1 MITADKDLARKVVD
15 EMGQLAESNPASR
28 YSFIHFCEEN
38 NLFNGNDKHLNSGDL
53 FICCPFHTDE
63 SPSLGINLGKCLA

>member
-28 YSFIHFCEEN
+28 YSFISAR
-38 NLFNGNDKHLNSGDL
+38 K
-53 FICCPFHTDE
+53 II
-63 SPSLGINLGKCLA
+63 SLMEMISI